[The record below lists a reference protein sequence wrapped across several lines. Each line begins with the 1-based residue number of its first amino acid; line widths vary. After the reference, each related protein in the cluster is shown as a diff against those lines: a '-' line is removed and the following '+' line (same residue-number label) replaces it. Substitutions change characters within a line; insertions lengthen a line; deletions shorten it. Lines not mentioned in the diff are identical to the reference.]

1 MNASQRGFDGYLQGM
16 RERERERKIQS
27 VQVCVCVWCVY
38 ATKTLI
44 LQRSSAAILWLTL
57 DDFWLK
63 LTFFSSCNALQLS
76 APCNQQIAA

>member
-1 MNASQRGFDGYLQGM
+1 MLHREGFDGYLQGM
-16 RERERERKIQS
+16 RERKIQS
-27 VQVCVCVWCVY
+27 VQVCVCVRCLY

-44 LQRSSAAILWLTL
+44 LQRSSATILWLTL

-76 APCNQQIAA
+76 ATCNQQIGA